1 MVLFVSFQDL
11 VYAWNY
17 VFFTPQSTLTLC
29 IFRVL
34 VGFLM
39 VEESLQWF
47 LNHQKHLSV
56 AGYFNFHTFKA
67 AVHKKRFSLIG
78 YLPRNDTSVQLMIA
92 MQLVAAIFLACGLLP
107 QVAALICF
115 ISSVSIHNRNPFVT
129 DSGDTVRR
137 YFCLLLIFAPSN
149 TQLLFFSSDILIRP
163 EEQAWPWTLILIQF
177 FMANIYMKNVLFKL
191 LGSSWRNGTATKR
204 IFDIRIWNRF
214 ALPALL
220 NRNWFYRA
228 SSYGALIIESLLFSF
243 IWINE
248 CRLFIVTSGIIFHL
262 VLWLFLRLGHFQL
275 TMICGLLCFVKPEE
289 YLALMVW
296 LGIY

>member
-56 AGYFNFHTFKA
+56 AGYFNFHTFKT

-78 YLPRNDTSVQLMIA
+78 YLPEIDKSVQLMITL
-92 MQLVAAIFLACGLLP
+92 QLGAGLFLTCGFFP
-107 QVAALICF
+107 QIAALICF
-115 ISSVSIHNRNPFVT
+115 ISTVSIHNRNPFVI

-137 YFCLLLIFAPSN
+137 YFCLLLIFAPCN
-149 TQLLFFSSDILIRP
+149 TQLQFFSSDIMIKP
-163 EEQAWPWTLILIQF
+163 EEKAWPWTLILIQLF
-177 FMANIYMKNVLFKL
+177 VANIYMKNVLFKM
-191 LGSSWRNGTATKR
+191 LGNTWRNGTATKR

-214 ALPALL
+214 TVPAHL
-220 NRNWFYRA
+220 NKNWFYW
-228 SSYGALIIESLLFSF
+228 STTYGTLIIESLLFSF

-248 CRLFIVTSGIIFHL
+248 CRLFIVISGIIFHL
-262 VLWLFLRLGHFQL
+262 GLWLFLRLGHFQF

-289 YLALMVW
+289 YLLLMVW
-296 LGIY
+296 LGIF